1 MLEPAIEASVKQ
13 WLDEPAIAEA
23 DKAEVR
29 RLQEAGADAELTDR
43 FYRNLEF
50 GTGGMRGVI
59 GAGRN
64 RMNLYTVGAAAQG
77 LANYIRG
84 RSGGDAGDGVAIA
97 FDCRRMSPEFS
108 VRTAEVLAANGIR
121 AYLFESLRPTP
132 ELSFAV
138 RHLKC
143 IAGVVITASHNP
155 PEYNGLK
162 VYWNDGAQVVPPHDE
177 GIIAEV
183 NRVGAFSNIQHIP
196 EQEAREKR
204 LIVEIGREIDE
215 AFLDEVDASCLC
227 LSECHEQ
234 GKRIKIVYTPL
245 HGTGHELV
253 PAALRRRGFEHVLV
267 VPEQA
272 EPSGEFPTVKSPNP
286 EEPAALEMGIALAR
300 RENADLVIATDP
312 DADRAGIAVRR
323 KDGTFTL
330 LTGNRIG
337 ALLTYFICEQMKS
350 TGKLAANSVVLSTI
364 VSSDLAKDIA
374 RAYGAEV
381 VETLTGFK
389 WIAAEIGRYEAEGA
403 PAAPSKHFLFGME
416 ESYGYLPNAFVR
428 DKDAVTSC
436 AFIADAAAF
445 AAARGS
451 TLYEMLEELFRR
463 FGYFQEGAKSVTMK
477 GKSGAEQINA
487 IMNALRND
495 PPRSFGGIPVAT
507 AADLETGAVR
517 RLSDGAEVARF
528 DLPPSDVLIFTRED
542 GVKVIARPSGTE
554 PKIKFYILAK
564 STDKD
569 LAKAEAECTA
579 QINAIDVE
587 LSDNIERIAPGSK

>member
-1 MLEPAIEASVKQ
+1 MLDAAIKAEVDQ
-13 WLDEPAIAEA
+13 WINDPAIAPA
-23 DKAEVR
+23 DRDEIR
-29 RLQEAGADAELTDR
+29 RLLDAGADGELTDR
-43 FYRNLEF
+43 FYRDLEF

-77 LANYIRG
+77 LANYLRKN
-84 RSGGDAGDGVAIA
+84 AGAGEGVAIA

-108 VRTAEVLAANGIR
+108 QCVAEVLAGNEIK

-143 IAGVVITASHNP
+143 AAGVVITASHNP

-162 VYWNDGAQVVPPHDE
+162 VYWSDGAQVIPPHDK
-177 GIIAEV
+177 GIITEV
-183 NRVGAFSNIQHIP
+183 ARVGAFSNVKRMPINV
-196 EQEAREKR
+196 ARER
-204 LIVEIGREIDE
+204 NRIISIGRAVDE
-215 AFLDEVDASCLC
+215 AFLDEVYKSCLC
-227 LSECHEQ
+227 PKTCADA
-234 GKRIKIVYTPL
+234 GARIKIVYTPL
-245 HGTGHELV
+245 HGTGYELV

-267 VPEQA
+267 EPQQSV
-272 EPSGEFPTVKSPNP
+272 PSGEFPTVKSPNP
-286 EEPAALEMGIALAR
+286 EEPAALEMGIALAK

-312 DADRAGIAVRR
+312 DADRAGIAVKRR
-323 KDGTFTL
+323 DGSFTL

-337 ALLTYFICEQMKS
+337 ALLTYFVCEQLKS
-350 TGKLAANSVVLSTI
+350 TGTMPKNGVVLSTI

-389 WIAAEIGRYEAEGA
+389 WIAAEIGRYESEGTA
-403 PAAPSKHFLFGME
+403 GRPSKQFLFGME
-416 ESYGYLPNAFVR
+416 ESYGYLPNAFAR
-428 DKDAVTSC
+428 DKDAITSC

-445 AAARGS
+445 ASQRGL
-451 TLYEMLEELFRR
+451 TLYELLEELFRR

-477 GKSGAEQINA
+477 GKAGADQITA
-487 IMNALRND
+487 IMSALRAN
-495 PPRSFGGIPVAT
+495 PPKAIGGVGIVT
-507 AADLETGAVR
+507 AADIHTGAVK
-517 RLSDGAEVARF
+517 RLSDGLEISRF
-528 DLPPSDVLIFTRED
+528 NLPASDVLIFTRED

-564 STDKD
+564 SLEKD
-569 LAKAEAECTA
+569 LAKAEAICTG
-579 QINAIDVE
+579 QIAAIDAE
-587 LSDNIERIAPGSK
+587 LTTLIERITGDAN